1 LIDSFKDIVQ
11 LVKENSLCRLSRR
24 GKRCLEVGMERI
36 GKTKI
41 QDEGTR
47 RMIEAIFGVRG

>member
-1 LIDSFKDIVQ
+1 ML
-11 LVKENSLCRLSRR
+11 R
-24 GKRCLEVGMERI
+24 GSMERI